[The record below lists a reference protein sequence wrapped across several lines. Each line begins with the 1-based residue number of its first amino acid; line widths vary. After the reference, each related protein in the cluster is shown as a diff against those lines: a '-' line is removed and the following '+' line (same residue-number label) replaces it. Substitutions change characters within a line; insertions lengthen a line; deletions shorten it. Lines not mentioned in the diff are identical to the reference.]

1 MVCRPAHTRMPSACG
16 KPGHFSWP
24 HAEHRSPSSVPR
36 RNYRSSIH
44 ISTSDPSTACG
55 RRGGL
60 RAVDK
65 WHVSVDKPHPLGRR
79 RFGERF
85 SREFSGARRPR
96 QPSPLEVCS
105 RRGSVVSSMQ
115 FMVLHR
121 PRTPSLDGD
130 QSTAGV
136 LPLST
141 CVVGANLYALH
152 ISPVPTTT
160 TSINICKRDGRKRL
174 ILPNCALHS
183 GHRAAA

>member
-60 RAVDK
+60 RTVDK

-105 RRGSVVSSMQ
+105 RRGVCCL
-115 FMVLHR
+115 LHAIHG
-121 PRTPSLDGD
+121 S
-130 QSTAGV
+130 
-136 LPLST
+136 PLAAYSF
-141 CVVGANLYALH
+141 ARRR
-152 ISPVPTTT
+152 
-160 TSINICKRDGRKRL
+160 SINGRRFAPVNVRGRRKSLRPPH
-174 ILPNCALHS
+174 LPS
-183 GHRAAA
+183 PYDDYFY